1 MLLVVALVLAS
12 SLGPASLACLVAF
25 VGLQAAYSLALK
37 AFELVDVIA
46 IAGLFVLRAA
56 AGAIAVD
63 VRISEWLLLCT
74 FLLALFVAL
83 GKRRAELGLEGVNAR
98 ASLSGYSVPLV
109 DQLLSIVAAAT
120 IAAYTGYT
128 LAAHDT
134 RWLVATI
141 PLVVYGLFRYLLLLH
156 RRGLGEEPEAL
167 LVEDLPLLA
176 TVAAWAAACGVIL
189 TLT

>member
-1 MLLVVALVLAS
+1 MEMRMRSGLMTIATVATLAMA
-12 SLGPASLACLVAF
+12 LGCTGDMAADDTGSVGMELQIAPGVTIQTVNWSIKNPGTGFSRSASINVRFSNTVSFL
-25 VGLQAAYSLALK
+25 
-37 AFELVDVIA
+37 
-46 IAGLFVLRAA
+46 
-56 AGAIAVD
+56 AGAIPQ
-63 VRISEWLLLCT
+63 
-74 FLLALFVAL
+74 
-83 GKRRAELGLEGVNAR
+83 G
-98 ASLSGYSVPLV
+98 
-109 DQLLSIVAAAT
+109 
-120 IAAYTGYT
+120 TGYT

-189 TLT
+189 ALT